1 MCIFLFTPNFL
12 LLSYGKCDLLQLWL
26 ESAHAASHVNVRLKP
41 IATCHKSNDFVDE
54 DQWNEKSN

>member
-1 MCIFLFTPNFL
+1 MK
-12 LLSYGKCDLLQLWL
+12 KCDLLQLWL
-26 ESAHAASHVNVRLKP
+26 ESAHALHAASHVNVRLKP